1 MAFDVRYNLKHIG
14 DIFVDVVQKTAGTAT
29 QCSKRLFLA
38 YDIRSLHCKRDQLS
52 RSFGERVE
60 ALMKEGE
67 SDFTKDAK
75 LAEIIV
81 KLNVI
86 EKDIAGFE
94 EVRNNLVFPFSVKQK
109 HCGCN
114 CDSATN
120 FKEKGVTT

>member
-14 DIFVDVVQKTAGTAT
+14 DIFVDVVQKTASTAT

-38 YDIRSLHCKRDQLS
+38 YDIKSLHCKRDQLS

-67 SDFTKDAK
+67 SDFSKDAT

-81 KLNVI
+81 KLNGI
-86 EKDIAGFE
+86 EKEIAGYE
-94 EVRNNLVFPFSVKQK
+94 EVRTNLVFPFSVKQK
-109 HCGCN
+109 HCD
-114 CDSATN
+114 CDSAAN
-120 FKEKGVTT
+120 FKEKGVTA